1 MCSTNLE
8 SARENR
14 IALLIDAE
22 NIAPKYAERIFEEL
36 NKYGDIIIRRIYGD
50 WSNNNVRS
58 WMDISQQYAMK
69 LVMQENNISGKNASD
84 ICLVID
90 AMKLLHEKRTE
101 VFCIVSSDSDFT
113 LLAKEIRENGVT
125 VIGMGEDKTSETFIR
140 ACKRFILLDRISE
153 DEADNALIENEE
165 KSSITDKK
173 LIEKAITEIVVD
185 NIGKGKKSYLGEIG
199 SRLSKMY
206 PEFDSRNYGYHN
218 LSAFIKSMDNL
229 KMRGG
234 ANNMFLELDTLGQ
247 NEMKTAIVGIF
258 HEFGDC
264 MNIGLLNQKLK
275 ERVRDV
281 DSSIK
286 ASGAS
291 KFSKYLEMLPYVE
304 FVDQNRVRLKNHDQK
319 KA

>member
-1 MCSTNLE
+1 MCNTENG
-8 SARENR
+8 RENR

-22 NIAPKYAERIFEEL
+22 NIAPKYAGRIFEEL
-36 NKYGDIIIRRIYGD
+36 NQYGDIIIRRIYGD
-50 WSNNNVRS
+50 WSHNNVRS
-58 WMDISQQYAMK
+58 WMDLSQQYAMK

-101 VFCIVSSDSDFT
+101 IFCIVSSDSDFT

-153 DEADNALIENEE
+153 DEADGTSDENAEN
-165 KSSITDKK
+165 SSITDRK

-185 NIGKGKKSYLGEIG
+185 NLGKGKKSYLGEIG

-229 KMRGG
+229 KMRGN
-234 ANNMFLELDTLGQ
+234 ANNMYLDLDTLGQ
-247 NEMKTAIVGIF
+247 NEMKTAIANIF
-258 HEFGDC
+258 GEFGDC
-264 MNIGLLNQKLK
+264 MNIGLLSQKLK
-275 ERVRDV
+275 ERVKDV
-281 DSSIK
+281 DSCIK

-291 KFSKYLEMLPYVE
+291 KFSKYLEMLPYIE
-304 FVDQNRVRLKNHDQK
+304 FVDQNRVKFRHQD
-319 KA
+319 